1 MLSHINEILMRLEEE
16 IMQNTFKNE
25 YHRLSV
31 NLIYSGNRVNLMS
44 SKYLKPFGLTSAQF
58 NVLRIL
64 RGQYPKPVTVNL
76 IIERMLDKMSNASRI
91 VDKLVQKKL
100 SERKICFD
108 DRRRV
113 DVIITEKG
121 VKLLKEIDKY
131 ENEWFSK
138 FKLLN
143 VNEAK
148 KLNTLLDKLRG

>member
-1 MLSHINEILMRLEEE
+1 MRLEEE
-16 IMQNTFKNE
+16 IMQNKFKNE

-31 NLIYSGNRVNLMS
+31 NVIYSGNWINLMS
-44 SKYLKPFGLTSAQF
+44 CKYLKPFGLTSAQF

-91 VDKLVQKKL
+91 VDKLVKKKL
-100 SERKICFD
+100 SERKICFK

-113 DVIITEKG
+113 DVVITNKG
-121 VKLLKEIDKY
+121 MKLLNEIAKCED
-131 ENEWFSK
+131 EWFSR
-138 FKLLN
+138 FKVLN

>member
-1 MLSHINEILMRLEEE
+1 MRLEEE
-16 IMQNTFKNE
+16 IMQNKFKNE

-31 NLIYSGNRVNLMS
+31 NVIYSGNWINLMS
-44 SKYLKPFGLTSAQF
+44 CKYLKPFGLTSAQF

-100 SERKICFD
+100 SERKICFK

-113 DVIITEKG
+113 DVVITNKG
-121 VKLLKEIDKY
+121 MKLLNEIAKCED
-131 ENEWFSK
+131 EWFSR
-138 FKLLN
+138 FKVLN

>member
-1 MLSHINEILMRLEEE
+1 MRLEEE
-16 IMQNTFKNE
+16 IMQSKFKNE
-25 YHRLSV
+25 YHKLSV
-31 NLIYSGNRVNLMS
+31 NIIYSGNRVNLMS
-44 SKYLKPFGLTSAQF
+44 CKFLKPFGLTSAQF

-100 SERKICFD
+100 SERKICCD

-113 DVIITEKG
+113 DVVITIKG
-121 VKLLKEIDKY
+121 LEPLGEIDRM
-131 ENEWFSK
+131 EDEWFMK
-138 FKLLN
+138 FKILE

-148 KLNTLLDKLRG
+148 QLNVLLDKLRG